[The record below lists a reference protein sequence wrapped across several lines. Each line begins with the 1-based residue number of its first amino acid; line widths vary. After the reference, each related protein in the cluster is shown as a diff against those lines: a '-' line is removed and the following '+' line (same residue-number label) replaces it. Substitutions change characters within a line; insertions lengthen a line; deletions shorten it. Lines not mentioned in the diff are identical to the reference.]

1 MIFLILPDDRGIL
14 LLLIDT
20 WTSRS
25 PNTVLWSLYFG
36 HLMIISKILRIL
48 HQESVIQI
56 DHFKLLISRRHL
68 LRVMPWVYASFYP
81 KSYFIGFSS
90 SFCSTESYRDDIL
103 FDLFLPHCLN
113 IDTVKHRHL
122 CSELL
127 GEFNVILLLISM
139 VVKLD

>member
-36 HLMIISKILRIL
+36 HLMIIGKILGIL

-56 DHFKLLISRRHL
+56 DHFKLLISWGHL
-68 LRVMPWVYASFYP
+68 LRVMPWVYASFNP
-81 KSYFIGFSS
+81 KSHFIGFSS

-103 FDLFLPHCLN
+103 FNLFLPHCLY

-127 GEFNVILLLISM
+127 GEFNVILLLLSM
-139 VVKLD
+139 MVKLD